1 MKEVAENYK
10 QFVKY
15 YDSHL
20 KPRIS
25 SFVTEANKRIIT
37 KKLWTTNNAESMN
50 RVMKVTVNW
59 KPQSTP
65 ELIQKLYHMV
75 DFQFINLCS
84 ALHSTGESDSS
95 YKIYVVADMVW
106 WTKNQEE
113 QDKLFKNFYKTARRP
128 FSNYNLFIGAMRS
141 KRVVCTKM
149 YVCKYNRKY
158 VQKNKIVN
166 M

>member
-1 MKEVAENYK
+1 VKEVAENYK

-25 SFVTEANKRIIT
+25 SLVTEANKRINT

-50 RVMKVTVNW
+50 RVTVNW

-75 DFQFINLCS
+75 DFQFINLRS
-84 ALHSTGESDSS
+84 ALHSTGKYELTSS

-106 WTKNQEE
+106 RTKNQEE
-113 QDKLFKNFYKTARRP
+113 QDKLFKNF
-128 FSNYNLFIGAMRS
+128 L
-141 KRVVCTKM
+141 
-149 YVCKYNRKY
+149 
-158 VQKNKIVN
+158 
-166 M
+166 

>member
-15 YDSHL
+15 YDSRL

-25 SFVTEANKRIIT
+25 SFVTEANKRMNT
-37 KKLWTTNNAESMN
+37 KKLWTNNNAESMN

-65 ELIQKLYHMV
+65 ELIQRLYDMV
-75 DFQFINLCS
+75 DLEFINLGS
-84 ALHSTGESDSS
+84 ALHSTDEYELTSS

-106 WTKNQEE
+106 RTKNQEE
-113 QDKLFKNFYKTARRP
+113 QDKLFKNFLK
-128 FSNYNLFIGAMRS
+128 NS
-141 KRVVCTKM
+141 KKRTINNVTS
-149 YVCKYNRKY
+149 
-158 VQKNKIVN
+158 
-166 M
+166 